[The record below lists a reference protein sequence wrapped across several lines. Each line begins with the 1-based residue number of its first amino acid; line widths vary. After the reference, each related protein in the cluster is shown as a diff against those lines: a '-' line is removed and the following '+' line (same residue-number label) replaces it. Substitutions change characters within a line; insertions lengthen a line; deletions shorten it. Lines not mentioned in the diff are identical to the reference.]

1 MDFKR
6 LAMSAMIGT
15 LVVAAFGCG
24 PGLSVEEPVTEA
36 SAAPPSDDGVR
47 MIAVDDGRFKVW
59 TRKAGDGDLKVLL
72 LHGGPG
78 GSHDYLVNFADHLL
92 PAGYE
97 LYFYDQLGSFRSDQP
112 DDLSLWTVE
121 RFREEVETVR
131 MALGLE
137 DFVIIGQS
145 WGGMLGIEYALKYQE
160 HLRGLVISNMV
171 GSVPLYVEGV
181 NQLREQMPSDI
192 REIMERH
199 EAANDYSNPEYQ
211 EIMFGHLY
219 SKHLCRLDPWPQA
232 IVDTFDRLNTT
243 IYNHMQGP
251 SEFEV
256 TGTFKDWD
264 RMDDLENI
272 TVPTLLIVGRY
283 DTMRV
288 SDIEEMDR
296 RMPDSSLLICENG
309 SHISNWDDEDA
320 YFNGVLSFLDNL
332 KPAVDK

>member
-6 LAMSAMIGT
+6 FLTQAMLAVFTIT
-15 LVVAAFGCG
+15 LLGCG
-24 PGLSVEEPVTEA
+24 SDQPVAEPVIEVTA
-36 SAAPPSDDGVR
+36 DLPPADGVR
-47 MIAVDDGRFKVW
+47 MIPVENGRFKVW
-59 TRKAGDGDLKVLL
+59 TRRVGNGDIKVLL

-78 GSHDYLVNFADHLL
+78 GSHDYLVNFADHLV
-92 PAGYE
+92 PSGYE
-97 LYFYDQLGSFRSDQP
+97 LYFYDQLGSFRSDKP
-112 DDLSLWTVE
+112 DDVSLWTVE
-121 RFREEVETVR
+121 RFLEEVETVR
-131 MALGLE
+131 QALGLE
-137 DFVIIGQS
+137 DFVLIGQS

-160 HLRGLVISNMV
+160 HLKGLVISNMV

-181 NQLREQMPSDI
+181 NQLRGLMPAEA
-192 REIMERH
+192 REILERH
-199 EAANDYSNPEYQ
+199 EAAKEYANPEYQ
-211 EIMFGHLY
+211 EILFGQLY

-232 IVDTFDRLNTT
+232 VVDTFDRLNTT

-264 RMDDLENI
+264 RMDDLDKI

-320 YFNGVLSFLDNL
+320 YFTGVLDFLNDL
-332 KPAVDK
+332 KTATR